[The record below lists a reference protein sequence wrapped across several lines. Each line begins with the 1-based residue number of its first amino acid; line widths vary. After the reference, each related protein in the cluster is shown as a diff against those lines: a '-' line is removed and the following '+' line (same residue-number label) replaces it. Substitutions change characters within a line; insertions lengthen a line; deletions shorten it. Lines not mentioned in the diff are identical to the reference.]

1 MNVLD
6 EELGKVLGVNS
17 NWSDYIRN
25 VARRVSMK
33 FSNSAILDDIVTTI
47 ITEIYLSAT
56 KGKLCEALQ
65 KAKTASTNDADL
77 LVNVQ
82 GVVTIAAKY
91 RASDERRKIEHYR
104 QFLSVS
110 LDSELDSEID
120 YEAKSEIVSE
130 KSEELLDGMSR
141 LDFSDRQTL
150 QAFYFEGQSVIEMS
164 ERFVIPIGTI
174 TQRLH
179 TARTRLKEKLALG
192 VKGR

>member
-25 VARRVSMK
+25 VARRVSIK

-82 GVVTIAAKY
+82 GVVKIAAKY
-91 RASDERRKIEHYR
+91 RASDERRKIEHHR
-104 QFLSVS
+104 QF
-110 LDSELDSEID
+110 LDSEID

-130 KSEELLDGMSR
+130 KSEELLDGMNR

-164 ERFVIPIGTI
+164 ERFGIPIGTI
-174 TQRLH
+174 KQRLH